1 MLLVFLF
8 LLATSEMRYVICAKI
23 TRVFNALFALT
34 PEAGLRKRNVFNLPV
49 TGDLVF
55 SFNAY
60 LDNKG
65 SELVLKEI

>member
-1 MLLVFLF
+1 MFLF

-23 TRVFNALFALT
+23 TRVFNALL
-34 PEAGLRKRNVFNLPV
+34 AGLRKRNVFNLPV
-49 TGDLVF
+49 TGDFVF

-60 LDNKG
+60 FDNKG

>member
-1 MLLVFLF
+1 
-8 LLATSEMRYVICAKI
+8 MRYVICAKI

-60 LDNKG
+60 FDNKG